1 VLAAVVVLGLDNLVD
16 GLILADGFER
26 AQLVSISDVD
36 LGEGQ
41 PGNRDGSAAVTANGI
56 LKK

>member
-1 VLAAVVVLGLDNLVD
+1 MLATVVVLGLDNLVD

-41 PGNRDGSAAVTANGI
+41 PGNRDGSTAVTANGI